1 MTTKERI
8 LHELDQ
14 LDEEELEILYQLIEQ
29 FLTARQRETSE
40 PGFLE
45 RLAKIQIDGPV
56 DFASE
61 HFWLAASQ
69 PTLESIW
76 DNEADDVYSE
86 LLQA

>member
-29 FLTARQRETSE
+29 LLTARQQEITE

-45 RLAKIQIDGPV
+45 RLAEIQIDGPV
-56 DFASE
+56 DFAE
-61 HFWLAASQ
+61 NIDLYLTGEKQ
-69 PTLESIW
+69 IDPDL
-76 DNEADDVYSE
+76 Y
-86 LLQA
+86 

>member
-29 FLTARQRETSE
+29 FLTARQQEITE
-40 PGFLE
+40 PSFLE

-56 DFASE
+56 DFAE
-61 HFWLAASQ
+61 NIDLYLTGEKQ
-69 PTLESIW
+69 IDPDLYYGL
-76 DNEADDVYSE
+76 YSRPGKP
-86 LLQA
+86 A